1 MAIVP
6 LSKLTMVGHQAEK
19 EQVLEDL
26 QELGCLEIVS
36 LAHDVAPLTDPSKP
50 SREALSYLE
59 RCPQKQR
66 PVTITNPAQ
75 FDAVG
80 VEEEILDLRDRTQQ
94 LELEQDALIHRIE
107 ALAPWGDFE
116 FPPDEDVG
124 EQRFWFYVVPQNRL
138 ADLEASDLVW
148 EEVKRDGRN
157 AYVVVISER
166 EPEDVPAPRVRTGSV
181 SWHKLERR
189 LEDVQLK
196 LEDASLERIRLTRW
210 RRVLSRSLAALEDR
224 AARKLA
230 ANQCYDSGP
239 VFALRA
245 WAPTEAL
252 EALGSYAEE
261 HGIAMEVSDPGPDDE
276 PPTLL
281 RNTERTEGG
290 EDLVNFYKTPGYG
303 SWDPS
308 SVVLFSFAIFFAMII
323 SDGGYGLILALLV
336 AYFWKRLSSSAA
348 GRRWRWVLSALVV
361 TTVVYGVLVGS
372 FFGVAPA
379 PDTFLSRLAILDITD
394 ASAMMAL
401 SITIGAIHVMLGN
414 LMDARRYGWSPR
426 ALPSLGWAMFV
437 LAGYTLFVAT
447 QAGAEWLKRPA
458 VAVAVVGLVLVF
470 AFAGYGARPLSRLGR
485 GLVGLTRITAAFGD
499 VLSYLRLFAL
509 GLASASLAI
518 AFNGMATDARE
529 AIPGVGLL
537 VALIILV
544 VGHSLNLLLAVASG
558 FIHGL
563 RLNVI
568 EFLNWGLPEEGPL
581 FRPFKKK
588 GA

>member
-6 LSKLTMVGHQAEK
+6 LSKLTLVGHQAEK
-19 EQVLEDL
+19 ERVLEDL
-26 QELGCLEIVS
+26 QEFGCLEIVS
-36 LAHDVAPLTDPSKP
+36 LAHDVAPLADPSKR
-50 SREALSYLE
+50 SRDALRYLE
-59 RCPQKQR
+59 RCPEKQR
-66 PVTITNPAQ
+66 PVTNPAH

-80 VEEEILDLRDRTQQ
+80 VKTEILELRDRTHE
-94 LELEQDALIHRIE
+94 LELERDALMHRIE

-116 FPPDEDVG
+116 FPPDEDMS
-124 EQRFWFYVVPQNRL
+124 ELRFWFYVVPQNRL
-138 ADLEASDLVW
+138 RDLDASDLTW

-166 EPEDVPAPRVRTGSV
+166 EPEGVPAPRVRTGSI
-181 SWHKLERR
+181 SRHELESR
-189 LEDVQLK
+189 LEDVELE
-196 LEDASLERIRLTRW
+196 LEDAALERIRLTRW
-210 RRVLSRSLAALEDR
+210 SGLLSRSLAALEDR

-230 ANQCYDSGP
+230 ADQCYDSGP

-245 WAPTEAL
+245 WAPTEAVD
-252 EALGSYAEE
+252 ALGSYAVK
-261 HGIAMEVSDPGPDDE
+261 HGIAMEFADPGPEDE

-281 RNTERTEGG
+281 RNSERTEGG

-308 SVVLFSFAIFFAMII
+308 SVVLYSFAIFFAMII
-323 SDGGYGLILALLV
+323 SDGGYGLVLALML
-336 AYFWKRLSSSAA
+336 AYFWKRLSSAA
-348 GRRWRWVLSALVV
+348 TGRRWRAVLGTLVV

-379 PDTFLSRLAILDITD
+379 PDMFLSRLAVLDVTD
-394 ASAMMAL
+394 TNTMMAL
-401 SITIGAIHVMLGN
+401 SVTIGTIHVILGN
-414 LMDARRYGWSPR
+414 LMNARRYGWSPR

-447 QAGAEWLKRPA
+447 QAGADWLKRPA
-458 VAVAVVGLVLVF
+458 VAVAVVGLGFVL
-470 AFAGYGARPLSRLGR
+470 AFSGYGARPLSRLGR

-518 AFNGMATDARE
+518 AFNGMAADARE

-537 VALIILV
+537 VALLILV
-544 VGHSLNLLLAVASG
+544 IGHSLNLLLAVASG